1 MNAIE
6 QYFTVVPRFIMRYK
20 VVHNFGVL
28 DEIRK
33 CGQNEIASFS
43 AFFSRSFFNLLI
55 FVVVSVLIIHI
66 FH

>member
-6 QYFTVVPRFIMRYK
+6 QYFTVVPRFITRYK

-33 CGQNEIASFS
+33 RGQNEMASFLP
-43 AFFSRSFFNLLI
+43 FSSFFFFYLLI
-55 FVVVSVLIIHI
+55 FAVVSVLIIHI